1 MIEPDPND
9 VFLNVP
15 FDRAYEPL
23 FVALVG
29 TLTFVGRRP
38 HCVLEVRESGDGRL
52 PRIFQLMR
60 SCGTSIHDMSRVGR
74 PVRFNMPFEL
84 GLAYSLKL
92 TATSSYQVLVLD
104 AKPHRMDRYLSDYKG
119 RDLFIHH
126 ARMSGVVSCVLDS
139 FEQAPAVAVADYR
152 EGIAEL
158 RVIAE
163 EMKRDLQ
170 VDSLFRPAA
179 YGRLVQSATRVAHDH
194 NFIAA

>member
-1 MIEPDPND
+1 MTHPDPKD

-23 FVALVG
+23 FVTLVG
-29 TLTFVGRRP
+29 MLTFLGRRP
-38 HCVLEVRESGDGRL
+38 HCVLEVRESGEGRL
-52 PRIFQLMR
+52 PRIFELMR

-92 TATSSYQVLVLD
+92 VEAASYHVLVLD
-104 AKPHRMDRYLSDYKG
+104 AKPFRMDRYLSDYKG

-139 FEQAPAVAVADYR
+139 FEGDPAIAVSAYR
-152 EGIAEL
+152 DGIAEL
-158 RVIAE
+158 RLSVDDL
-163 EMKRDLQ
+163 KRDLQ

-179 YGRLVQSATRVAHDH
+179 YKALVQSAIEVAHDR